1 MDGQRDGEMARP
13 VLSKSSLTVT
23 VESRGSC
30 ACSASPSCVSDIPL
44 RSQGRRA
51 RHEHSTCGFGC
62 ESKLGH
68 SVSDRE
74 HGEAEL

>member
-1 MDGQRDGEMARP
+1 MARP

-30 ACSASPSCVSDIPL
+30 ARSTSPSRVSDIPL
-44 RSQGRRA
+44 RSQGRHA
-51 RHEHSTCGFGC
+51 QHEHSTCGFSC

-74 HGEAEL
+74 HGKAEL